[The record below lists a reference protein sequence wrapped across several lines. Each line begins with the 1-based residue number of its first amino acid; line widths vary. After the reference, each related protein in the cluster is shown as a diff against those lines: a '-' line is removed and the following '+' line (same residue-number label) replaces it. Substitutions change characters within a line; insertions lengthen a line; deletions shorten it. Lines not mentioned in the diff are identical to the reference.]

1 MTSNVTAH
9 CFSMR
14 AVVLGFSLFLV
25 SVTSAPIAAQDED
38 PIVAKVG
45 QHAIY
50 RSDVF
55 ASIESFPLAEQLN
68 MRKRLD
74 LTVRSLI
81 NEELLFQL
89 ILSGDSEWDRRLR
102 NEVRGLVV
110 SRVIE
115 RYVTEQIEVDDAE
128 IRAYYQEH
136 RDTLRGWHVRARHIR
151 LRHECEDMLAK
162 IDSEETFIEMAKVY
176 SLDNLTA
183 ANGGDLGYMMYSEH
197 RRDSLG
203 FESEFFEMALARKSH
218 QRN

>member
-115 RYVTEQIEVDDAE
+115 RYVIA
-128 IRAYYQEH
+128 AS
-136 RDTLRGWHVRARHIR
+136 G
-151 LRHECEDMLAK
+151 
-162 IDSEETFIEMAKVY
+162 
-176 SLDNLTA
+176 NL
-183 ANGGDLGYMMYSEH
+183 
-197 RRDSLG
+197 
-203 FESEFFEMALARKSH
+203 
-218 QRN
+218 